1 MFLCRR
7 IPSIWMYAAGFHRNQ
22 VTISWPIQ
30 KGHDF
35 LAWNR
40 LANWF
45 LLDMKDSLEY
55 HQSSKP
61 YQLDYNS
68 KVRAAKENV
77 AKIMGIDPKHFSDS
91 ELKLSLLYLLPSD
104 IQRQEYK
111 PHIPNE
117 LPVQSFLDIISQYD
131 SSQLEKTALQKSN
144 FSSLRKEI
152 RLVHS
157 IVLDALK
164 QIETAPGLELF
175 INPDE
180 VVLLDENEADLNVLS
195 DDATHETIDE
205 IDSPIIENEAEL
217 FDDLSDTDNAPL
229 TNDLEPSEESSYS
242 EPEESDVDLLPALR
256 MFPFVPVKS
265 GNGLENN
272 TLELQFNRLNHLI
285 QDRPDL
291 IKMYYPAIKHIVQ
304 DQSVFEKEGSQM
316 LSDKQASDSSVT
328 VFRGKVNRI
337 FLFHSVVTTVVPG
350 SGKISIN
357 NQSYLDFFPEVLSR
371 MIVISP
377 LRVSRTLGV
386 FDINVEVDQED
397 PEKVHS
403 LAHCIAMS
411 IADCIKM
418 YCPELKKELQVVYKR
433 QFRVEY
439 KKAHKK
445 NSRRRYKWRK
455 R

>member
-1 MFLCRR
+1 MWTF
-7 IPSIWMYAAGFHRNQ
+7 AAGFHRNQ
-22 VTISWPIQ
+22 VTISWPVK

-40 LANWF
+40 MQNWF
-45 LLDMKDSLEY
+45 LLEIRDNFE
-55 HQSSKP
+55 HQQSTKA
-61 YQLDYNS
+61 YRIHYNS

-77 AKIMGIDPKHFSDS
+77 AKIMGIDPEHFSDS

-104 IQRQEYK
+104 IQRREYK

-117 LPVQSFLDIISQYD
+117 LPYQSFLDIISQYD
-131 SSQLEKTALQKSN
+131 SSQLEKSTLQNSD
-144 FSSLRKEI
+144 FSLRKEI
-152 RLVHS
+152 RLVHG
-157 IVLDALK
+157 IVVDALK

-180 VVLLDENEADLNVLS
+180 VVLLSEDEADLDVLS
-195 DDATHETIDE
+195 DNAAQETINE
-205 IDSPIIENEAEL
+205 IDSPIIEKEAEV
-217 FDDLSDTDNAPL
+217 FNDSSDIDNAPL
-229 TNDLEPSEESSYS
+229 TDDLGPPEQSSPSEL
-242 EPEESDVDLLPALR
+242 EESDLDLLPALR
-256 MFPFVPVKS
+256 MFPFVPVQS
-265 GNGLENN
+265 GNDLENK
-272 TLELQFNRLNHLI
+272 TLQLQFNRLNHLI

-291 IKMYYPAIKHIVQ
+291 IRLYYPAIKHIVQ
-304 DQSVFEKEGSQM
+304 DQCIIENEGGEV
-316 LSDKQASDSSVT
+316 LADKQASDSSMT

-337 FLFHSVVTTVVPG
+337 FLFHSVVTTIVPG

-357 NQSYLDFFPEVLSR
+357 NQSYLDFFPELLSR

-386 FDINVEVDQED
+386 FDINVEVDQEN
-397 PEKVHS
+397 PERVHS

-418 YCPELKKELQVVYKR
+418 YCPELEEELQGVYKKE
-433 QFRVEY
+433 FRVEY

-445 NSRRRYKWRK
+445 NARRRYTWRK